1 MSQQPLDALV
11 DTYIA
16 AWNATAAEER
26 ATLVARTWT
35 PKASYVDPMMA
46 GDGHAGID
54 EMIAGCQ
61 ARFPGFRFT
70 RRGKLDAHGDNIRFS
85 WDLSPEG
92 GEPVA
97 GGTDFAVIEDG
108 RMRAVTGF
116 LDFAPGQ

>member
-1 MSQQPLDALV
+1 MSEQPIDTLV

-26 ATLVARTWT
+26 AALVARTWT
-35 PKASYVDPMMA
+35 PQASYVDPVMA

-54 EMIAGCQ
+54 AMIAGCQ
-61 ARFPGFRFT
+61 ARFPGFRFS
-70 RRGKLDAHGDNIRFS
+70 RRGKLDVHGDNIRFS
-85 WDLSPEG
+85 WDLAPEG
-92 GEPVA
+92 GDPVA

-108 RMRAVTGF
+108 RMKVVTGF